1 MARTRPARGAG
12 RRTGRGVGWLLAA
25 GVLAVLAVVLTGR
38 AAAGRPS
45 RDAVLVARLPLAAGT
60 DIAGGSGGLLVL
72 APVPEGLTLSGL
84 VRDPA
89 EIADRPL
96 AVPLAPGE
104 PLTQAALGGAP
115 GSGPAPLAVGERAI
129 SVPLALAGV
138 AAGAIRPGMRVDVV
152 ASSGEGLTGRSRI
165 VVSNVEVLQ
174 AGGTV
179 RDGGPAEAGAL
190 LRVTARQALR
200 MTEALDFAQEVRLV
214 IRPAAEGGP

>member
-1 MARTRPARGAG
+1 MARIRPARGAG
-12 RRTGRGVGWLLAA
+12 RRAGRGVGWLAA
-25 GVLAVLAVVLTGR
+25 AAALAVVAVVLTGR
-38 AAAGRPS
+38 AATGRPS
-45 RDAVLVARLPLAAGT
+45 RDAVLVAQVPLTAGT
-60 DIAGGSGGLLVL
+60 DLAGEIGRLLVL
-72 APVPEGLTLSGL
+72 APVPEGLTLTGL

-96 AVPLAPGE
+96 VVPLAPGE

-115 GSGPAPLAVGERAI
+115 GSGPVPLAVGERAI

-165 VVSNVEVLQ
+165 VVSNIEVLQ
-174 AGGTV
+174 AGGV
-179 RDGGPAEAGAL
+179 VSDGGPAEAGAL

-200 MTEALDFAQEVRLV
+200 VTEALDFAQEVRLV
-214 IRPAAEGGP
+214 IRPVAEGGP